1 VTTLD
6 PDDRVAITDVLAL
19 YCERIDEYDMDAVA
33 ELFTTDAVM
42 DFGPGRGGVLR
53 GRAAL
58 RARFAGG
65 QAGFRRTHHHLGQV
79 RLTPDDTAPDGRVHA
94 VSSCSAGHE
103 RHDGTQ
109 WRVGLRY
116 VDVLVREDGWRI
128 AERRIEAALVEGG
141 PPDGWAWIGRKEPES
156 V

>member
-1 VTTLD
+1 MT

-19 YCERIDEYDMDAVA
+19 YCERIDSYDMDAVVD
-33 ELFTTDAVM
+33 LFTTDAVM
-42 DFGPGRGGVLR
+42 DFGPGRGGALR
-53 GRAAL
+53 GREAL

-79 RLTPDDTAPDGRVHA
+79 RLTDAGDGRVHA
-94 VSSCSAGHE
+94 LSSCSAGHE
-103 RHDGTQ
+103 LHDGTQ

-116 VDVLVREDGWRI
+116 VDVLVREDRWRI

-141 PPDGWAWIGRKEPES
+141 PRDGWTWIGRKDPETA
-156 V
+156 